1 MEAFYEPSKR
11 TEIDSTGKGGNG
23 DKRERW
29 RRRTED
35 GKVKRGRN

>member
-11 TEIDSTGKGGNG
+11 TEIDRQEKEKMET
-23 DKRERW
+23 RERW

-35 GKVKRGRN
+35 GKVERGRN